1 MTSHRAPTGG
11 GQDRL
16 AADDGV
22 PASVHPGVPVL
33 LVVDGDPRD
42 LHCTAGALD
51 RRFAPDYRVMTAGSA
66 AAGLA
71 ELQRSARSGDQVA
84 LVAADLHLPDDDGVG
99 FLERAAALHPGVAR
113 VLLFEMDDT
122 HTRIP
127 FRELPALQRASA
139 LGRIDFW
146 MVKGWVNPEEWL
158 YPQVQEALS
167 AWSRAHRPSHV
178 VYRVVGE
185 QWDPRSHDIRDGLTV
200 NGVPFTFHQRDSD
213 GGRQLICDHGVDVDR
228 LPAVIRHDGSV
239 LQDPSWPE
247 IAASHGIQVR
257 PTAGEYDL
265 VVLGAGPAGLAA
277 AVYGA
282 SEGLRTLLVEARAIG
297 GQAGT
302 SSMIRNYLGF
312 PRGISGGELAHRAWQ
327 QATLLGAESVFTHQV
342 TALTTD
348 GAQHVLSLDDG
359 SQVVA
364 RAVILATGVTYRR
377 LGMPDLDR
385 LVGAGVFYGAAGV
398 MAPAVAGE
406 DVYVVGGAN
415 SAGQAA
421 LHLARYAARVTLLVR
436 GTSLAASMSD
446 YLVRQIEASPN
457 VAVRLHTQVV
467 GGHGDTRLEGLTLLD
482 RQAQRQEDVPAAA
495 VFIMIGAE
503 PRTGWLAS
511 ALHLDEHG
519 FVLTGRDLPPTGWPL
534 AREPHPF
541 ETSRPG
547 VFAVGDVRHGS
558 VKRVAG
564 AAGEGSVAVGSVHA
578 YLAEPTAVPQ
588 RPRAHSA
595 ARATLT

>member
-1 MTSHRAPTGG
+1 
-11 GQDRL
+11 
-16 AADDGV
+16 
-22 PASVHPGVPVL
+22 
-33 LVVDGDPRD
+33 
-42 LHCTAGALD
+42 
-51 RRFAPDYRVMTAGSA
+51 
-66 AAGLA
+66 
-71 ELQRSARSGDQVA
+71 
-84 LVAADLHLPDDDGVG
+84 
-99 FLERAAALHPGVAR
+99 
-113 VLLFEMDDT
+113 
-122 HTRIP
+122 
-127 FRELPALQRASA
+127 
-139 LGRIDFW
+139 
-146 MVKGWVNPEEWL
+146 
-158 YPQVQEALS
+158 
-167 AWSRAHRPSHV
+167 
-178 VYRVVGE
+178 
-185 QWDPRSHDIRDGLTV
+185 
-200 NGVPFTFHQRDSD
+200 
-213 GGRQLICDHGVDVDR
+213 
-228 LPAVIRHDGSV
+228 
-239 LQDPSWPE
+239 
-247 IAASHGIQVR
+247 
-257 PTAGEYDL
+257 
-265 VVLGAGPAGLAA
+265 
-277 AVYGA
+277 
-282 SEGLRTLLVEARAIG
+282 
-297 GQAGT
+297 
-302 SSMIRNYLGF
+302 MIRNYLGF

-558 VKRVAG
+558 VKRLAG